1 MKKILFMISLAA
13 LLFSFGACNKQEE
26 QPVSKDPA
34 PRGPIMDSKSAPPGY
49 GTPGQKSKIKIVVPR
64 IVKEQWTQ
72 VTIILDDKKENKKQ
86 ELTLNIGDEYK
97 IPDSQLTVQI
107 GPFLPHFKMS
117 GSVITS
123 SSNEPNNPS
132 VGFAIMED
140 GKKIFPPSG
149 KWGWLYAKF
158 PDAHSFKHERYGLTL
173 KGGIK

>member
-1 MKKILFMISLAA
+1 MNKILLMISLAA

-26 QPVSKDPA
+26 QPVSKGPA
-34 PRGPIMDSKSAPPGY
+34 PRGPIMDSKSAPPGH
-49 GTPGQKSKIKIVVPR
+49 GTPGKKTEVQIVIPR

-86 ELTLNIGDEYK
+86 ELTLNIGDEFK
-97 IPDSQLTVQI
+97 IPDSKLTIQI
-107 GPFLPHFKMS
+107 GPFLPDFKMT

-123 SSNEPNNPS
+123 SSNIPNNS
-132 VGFAIMED
+132 AVGFAIMED

-158 PDAHSFKHERYGLTL
+158 PDAHSFQHERYGLTL
-173 KGGIK
+173 KEGIK